1 MKLRTAKR
9 GRYSVKARLVKRPK
23 GRFSDDAQS
32 KPYEIEESILHLQQL
47 TISLGRMLGL
57 RPGE

>member
-9 GRYSVKARLVKRPK
+9 GRYSVKARLAKGSKNKRS
-23 GRFSDDAQS
+23 SDNQA
-32 KPYEIEESILHLQQL
+32 KPYEIEQSILHLEQL

-57 RPGE
+57 RQGE